1 MEQNLHLF
9 EIIKHQHHA
18 LFQYL
23 TETQNNGEKPNPLIS
38 KLLESLES
46 DLEMEGIQILK
57 PEFGDEVNP
66 QTMKILSKSDPEN
79 DLDKP
84 FYKISN
90 NGKAL
95 LYSTPNTVH
104 SVHECGWFK
113 ESEEPS
119 EVAIIS
125 KATVTIFGKSK
136 LDHRE
141 HVFNNP
147 KPKTGTEGNL
157 K

>member
-1 MEQNLHLF
+1 MEKNLHLF

-23 TETQNNGEKPNPLIS
+23 TETQNKGENQNQLIA
-38 KLLESLES
+38 KLIESLES
-46 DLEMEGIQILK
+46 DLEMEGIQVLK
-57 PEFGDEVNP
+57 PEFGDAVNP
-66 QTMKILSKSDPEN
+66 QTMKILSKSNPEN

-90 NGKAL
+90 NGKSL
-95 LYSTPNTVH
+95 LYSTPNTVQ

-113 ESEEPS
+113 ESEETS
-119 EVAIIS
+119 EVVIIS
-125 KATVTIFGKSK
+125 KATVTIFGKSN

-141 HVFNNP
+141 HIFNNP
-147 KPKTGTEGNL
+147 KSETGKKGRQI
-157 K
+157 

>member
-23 TETQNNGEKPNPLIS
+23 TETQNKGEKQNQLIA
-38 KLLESLES
+38 KLIESLES
-46 DLEMEGIQILK
+46 DLEMEGIKVLK
-57 PEFGDEVNP
+57 PEFGDAVDT
-66 QTMKILSKSDPEN
+66 QSMKILSRSSPEN

-84 FYKISN
+84 FYKISYS
-90 NGKAL
+90 GKSL
-95 LYSTPNTVH
+95 LYSIPNTVH
-104 SVHECGWFK
+104 SVHECGWLK
-113 ESEEPS
+113 ESEETS
-119 EVAIIS
+119 EVAIVS
-125 KATVTIFGKSK
+125 KATVTIFGKSE

-147 KPKTGTEGNL
+147 KSKTTIEGIQ